1 MEIETKRKENRK
13 KKMEIES
20 ILQKLKANKL
30 NKIKSERFWGHNNLT
45 DQCGSVVVD
54 NFLMVEGPEK

>member
-1 MEIETKRKENRK
+1 
-13 KKMEIES
+13 MEIES
-20 ILQKLKANKL
+20 MLQKLKANKL

>member
-20 ILQKLKANKL
+20 MLQKLKANKL

-45 DQCGSVVVD
+45 
-54 NFLMVEGPEK
+54 